1 MESIR
6 FEKQFTYSITVDKD
20 VQADYIQVPPLIIQP
35 FVENAIWHG
44 LLHKETAG
52 HLTIHFSRKTPGL
65 LECTIEDDGVGREKA
80 KELKSRSTSTKKSL
94 GMKLTVDRLS
104 LLNKETFRDAT
115 VEILDLKNKS
125 GEATGTK
132 VVLKIPVDA

>member
-1 MESIR
+1 
-6 FEKQFTYSITVDKD
+6 
-20 VQADYIQVPPLIIQP
+20 
-35 FVENAIWHG
+35 
-44 LLHKETAG
+44 
-52 HLTIHFSRKTPGL
+52 
-65 LECTIEDDGVGREKA
+65 VGREKA

-94 GMKLTVDRLS
+94 GMKLTADRLT

-132 VVLKIPVDA
+132 VILKIPVDA

>member
-1 MESIR
+1 
-6 FEKQFTYSITVDKD
+6 
-20 VQADYIQVPPLIIQP
+20 
-35 FVENAIWHG
+35 
-44 LLHKETAG
+44 
-52 HLTIHFSRKTPGL
+52 
-65 LECTIEDDGVGREKA
+65 
-80 KELKSRSTSTKKSL
+80 
-94 GMKLTVDRLS
+94 MKLTVDRLS